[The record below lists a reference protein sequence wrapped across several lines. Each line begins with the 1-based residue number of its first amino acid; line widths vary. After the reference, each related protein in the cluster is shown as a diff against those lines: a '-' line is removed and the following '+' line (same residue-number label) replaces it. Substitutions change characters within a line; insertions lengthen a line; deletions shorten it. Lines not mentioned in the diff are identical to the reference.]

1 MPPIIDKEKCI
12 GCGTCV
18 QICPCEV
25 FDVDHQPGTVPVAL
39 YPQECWHCNACVLDC
54 PAGAVSLS
62 VPLPYMLLHVDAST
76 LKPGERPHV

>member
-12 GCGTCV
+12 GCGLCA

-25 FDVDHQPGTVPVAL
+25 FDVDHQAGTVPVVL

-54 PAGAVSLS
+54 PKKAVDLRF
-62 VPLPYMLLHVDAST
+62 PLHYLVTTTDAET
-76 LKPGERPHV
+76 LNGRTGG

>member
-25 FDVDHQPGTVPVAL
+25 FDVDHRPGTVPVAL

-54 PAGAVSLS
+54 PKKAVDLRF
-62 VPLPYMLLHVDAST
+62 PLHYLVTTTDAEALNGRT
-76 LKPGERPHV
+76 GG

>member
-54 PAGAVSLS
+54 QKKAVDLRF
-62 VPLPYMLLHVDAST
+62 PLHYLVTTTDAEALNGRT
-76 LKPGERPHV
+76 GG